1 MINPNAITYTC
12 TRNGYMLYYKDR
24 PIGGAGTDTEKKP
37 HWSNMKLNKEQAELE
52 KQRLLNGIGR
62 KDMLDAIQEIDS
74 KPMIYV
80 LTQTLGC
87 SIGSKTF
94 IGAYST
100 FEKAEEAKQNH
111 KNHWHEGYKIH
122 CIELDKMVDEVYME
136 W

>member
-1 MINPNAITYTC
+1 MINPNAITYTY

-24 PIGGAGTDTEKKP
+24 PIGGAGTDNEKA
-37 HWSNMKLNKEQAELE
+37 HLSNLKLYKEQAELE
-52 KQRLLNGIGR
+52 KQRLLNGICN
-62 KDMLDAIQEIDS
+62 KYMLDAIQEIDS

-80 LTQTLGC
+80 LTQTIGC

-100 FEKAEEAKQNH
+100 FEKAEEVKQNH
-111 KNHWHEGYKIH
+111 DNHTLGGYQIH

>member
-1 MINPNAITYTC
+1 MINPNAITYTY
-12 TRNGYMLYYKDR
+12 NQQGYMLYYKDR
-24 PIGGAGTDTEKKP
+24 PIGGAGTDNEKA
-37 HWSNMKLNKEQAELE
+37 HYSNRKLYKEQAELE
-52 KQRLLNGIGR
+52 RQRLLNGLGR
-62 KDMLDAIQEIDS
+62 KDMLDAIKEIDS

-111 KNHWHEGYKIH
+111 KDHTWSGYQIH
-122 CIELDKMVDEVYME
+122 CIELDQMVDEVYME